1 MQFWTFFSKDFLIVI
16 NSKMSVEEGHQ
27 QIYDSIEKG
36 DLNTLRTLLEPPLNV
51 DSILCDMYLFF
62 LTSDMF

>member
-1 MQFWTFFSKDFLIVI
+1 
-16 NSKMSVEEGHQ
+16 MSVEEGHQ